1 MSFVAVNE
9 IEAVCQRALEAHGAV
24 RWVASE
30 VARATARAEQIGNRI
45 CGLGY
50 VESYC
55 GALSTGRVDGAA
67 EPVVE
72 SLRPGMIRAD
82 ARQGFAQPAF
92 SRALE
97 ALALATS
104 SQGIAALGVS
114 NSHTCT
120 SLGYFTQQIA
130 AHGLVALGFTNA
142 SPVVAP
148 PGGFTPVIGT
158 NPVAFS
164 VPDGQGGVGLH
175 FDAATSNVALGAIK
189 DAKAA
194 GDAIPDTWAVGPDGA
209 PTTDPAAAL
218 QGALTSLGGAKGFGF
233 GLMAEVLAAGMTGS
247 VNSVDVGGLKLADG
261 PPHRLGQF
269 YIAIDPGTSPEF
281 FARFGRL
288 SDAVTAQPGARMPGT
303 ARGRAEA
310 VEVNAK
316 DWAVVRALAGM

>member
-1 MSFVAVNE
+1 MTLVAVNE
-9 IEAVCQRALEAHGAV
+9 IEAVCQRALETHGAA

-30 VARATARAEQIGNRI
+30 VARATARAEQIGNTI
-45 CGLGY
+45 CGLSY
-50 VESYC
+50 MESYC
-55 GALSTGRVDGAA
+55 GALGTVRVDGKA

-72 SLRPGMIRAD
+72 SLRPGMIRSD

-92 SRALE
+92 ARASE
-97 ALALATS
+97 TLALATAA
-104 SQGIAALGVS
+104 QGIAALGVA

-120 SLGYFTQQIA
+120 SLGYFTEQIA
-130 AHGLVALGFTNA
+130 AHGLIGIGFTNA

-148 PGGFTPVIGT
+148 PGGSTPVIGT

-164 VPDGQGGVGLH
+164 VPDGQGGIGLH

-194 GDAIPDTWAVGPDGA
+194 GEAIPDTWAVGPDGA
-209 PTTDPAAAL
+209 PTTDPAEAL

-269 YIAIDPGTSPEF
+269 YIALDPGISPEF
-281 FARFGRL
+281 FARMQRL
-288 SDAVTAQPGARMPGT
+288 SEAVTAQPGARMPGST
-303 ARGRAEA
+303 RGRAKS
-310 VEVNAK
+310 VEVNAE
-316 DWAVVRALAGM
+316 DWALVQALAGL